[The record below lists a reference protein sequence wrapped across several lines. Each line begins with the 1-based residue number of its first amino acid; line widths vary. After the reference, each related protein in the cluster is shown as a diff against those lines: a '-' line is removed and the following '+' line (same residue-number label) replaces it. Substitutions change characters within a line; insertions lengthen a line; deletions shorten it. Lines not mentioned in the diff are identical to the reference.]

1 MASEQVG
8 LNQDPNIRAQY
19 QSVLQELMLF
29 FHNNLQLNHHD
40 ILNNTDDNFLDHLYT
55 VEESAFE

>member
-29 FHNNLQLNHHD
+29 FQNNLQLNHHD
-40 ILNNTDDNFLDHLYT
+40 ILNNTDDNFLDNLYT

>member
-29 FHNNLQLNHHD
+29 FQNNLQLNHHD

>member
-29 FHNNLQLNHHD
+29 FQNNLQLNVMPPR
-40 ILNNTDDNFLDHLYT
+40 NRT
-55 VEESAFE
+55 S

>member
-19 QSVLQELMLF
+19 RSVLQELMLF
-29 FHNNLQLNHHD
+29 FQNNLQLNHHD
-40 ILNNTDDNFLDHLYT
+40 ILSNTDDNFLDNLYT
-55 VEESAFE
+55 VEESEFE

>member
-29 FHNNLQLNHHD
+29 FQNNLQLNHYD
-40 ILNNTDDNFLDHLYT
+40 ILNNTDDNFLDNLYT

>member
-1 MASEQVG
+1 MLWLHSLVRKSQ
-8 LNQDPNIRAQY
+8 LNLLY

-29 FHNNLQLNHHD
+29 FQNNLQLNHYD
-40 ILNNTDDNFLDHLYT
+40 ILNNTDDNFLDNLYT